1 MQVRFEGQGKDRLIA
16 KLKRPKPTFGCPHG
30 LKYQFGETLTFLQR
44 VDAWTQIGA
53 LHFRFRPWGST
64 KKPLSPSDVG
74 RPFVGSPGGHA
85 DPRFAVGLVPQIL
98 GPESIP
104 PLYEPPK
111 KMPKSWTPGNDGEK
125 PSLYK
130 CHPVAKLSLAMTCQW
145 SGLVLLNPWTSY
157 CNYPPGKTFGHLLGG
172 WPGRSWLICSSASTL
187 RAAKWWNRTAPW
199 PCDLSGGLVVQ
210 GSGYGKPMT

>member
-16 KLKRPKPTFGCPHG
+16 NLKRPKPTFGYPHG

-44 VDAWTQIGA
+44 VDAWKQIWMCRKIQGGA

-85 DPRFAVGLVPQIL
+85 PRFAVGLVPQKDAEEL
-98 GPESIP
+98 DTW
-104 PLYEPPK
+104 K
-111 KMPKSWTPGNDGEK
+111 W
-125 PSLYK
+125 
-130 CHPVAKLSLAMTCQW
+130 W
-145 SGLVLLNPWTSY
+145 
-157 CNYPPGKTFGHLLGG
+157 GKTIIVQVPSCSKTKSCYDMSVVWISPTESLNVVLQLPSWKDFFLGIFLGVDPAGVDWSAAARGRCAQRSGETEPRLDPAICPEG
-172 WPGRSWLICSSASTL
+172 W
-187 RAAKWWNRTAPW
+187 
-199 PCDLSGGLVVQ
+199 VVQ